1 MISTSPCVS
10 CGRARQQ
17 AASRRYEYFLP
28 AWVIGITGE
37 GEMSHFTPPPHG
49 GILLFPRDGLHGF
62 GVAAEQ
68 GRRAGGIDAEE
79 DARRLKLLREALRS
93 FQACLP
99 GLPVCVQASKA
110 ADCHMSWRGWDL
122 GRGMG
127 VHKGLRS
134 YQWLESIS
142 AGLGAQ
148 VTQCQYCIHNSARPS

>member
-1 MISTSPCVS
+1 MLCPDREATFLQDPEGLQLATSINRHLPSNIRVLS
-10 CGRARQQ
+10 CQRVPKSFRARQQ

-37 GEMSHFTPPPHG
+37 
-49 GILLFPRDGLHGF
+49 
-62 GVAAEQ
+62 
-68 GRRAGGIDAEE
+68 DAEE

-127 VHKGLRS
+127 VHKGFRS